1 MRGSQLQSEYAV
13 SKIVPVY
20 DDLATSQ
27 SSDYPDESEGGDT
40 GGILGI
46 RVSVPL
52 PCCTC
57 IRPYLDEYELW
68 WVVYRKQESAKNG
81 RHLVQYLYW
90 RREDKGELAEKGWR
104 FGQVTKLDVG

>member
-40 GGILGI
+40 RGILGI
-46 RVSVPL
+46 RVSVAL
-52 PCCTC
+52 SCVHD
-57 IRPYLDEYELW
+57 RLYLDEYELW
-68 WVVYRKQESAKNG
+68 WVVYCKQESAKNG
-81 RHLVQYLYW
+81 RHLMQYLYW
-90 RREDKGELAEKGWR
+90 RREDKGDLAEEGWR